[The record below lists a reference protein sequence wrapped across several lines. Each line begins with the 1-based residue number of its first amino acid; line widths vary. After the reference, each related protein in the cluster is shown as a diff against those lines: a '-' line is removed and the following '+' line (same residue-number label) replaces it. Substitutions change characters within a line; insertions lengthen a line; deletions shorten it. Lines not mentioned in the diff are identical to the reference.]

1 MEDKIL
7 CLGTAKIDNIDYGFS
22 SFKDYL
28 ESEKLLEYASKKR
41 IRWLDTSPRYNK
53 SESIIGNFMKN
64 TRNQFS
70 VSTKIDNLEANNAN
84 TPDLMI
90 NSIRSSIKK
99 LNKETIDLCYLHQ
112 NEMKIIS
119 DKYVLKGIRIL
130 IDNGLIKE
138 AGTSIYNK
146 KELLFSLDCP
156 LYSWIQTPINIYN
169 TYFYKIINENKS
181 KKKIAARSIFMQGLI
196 FQSQKNLQNFN
207 FKNEY
212 LSQRILT
219 KRILNDYNLGID
231 KASVSFLFSLE
242 KINMVIF
249 GTQSKRNLNNI
260 INDCSYNMPDR
271 LSQELLSQSSLDDKW
286 KNPRNWTFKN

>member
-1 MEDKIL
+1 MVRYI
-7 CLGTAKIDNIDYGFS
+7 T
-22 SFKDYL
+22 
-28 ESEKLLEYASKKR
+28 
-41 IRWLDTSPRYNK
+41 WYNK
-53 SESIIGNFMKN
+53 SETIIGNFMKN

-181 KKKIAARSIFMQGLI
+181 KKKIVARSIFMQGLI

-219 KRILNDYNLGID
+219 KRILNDNLGID
-231 KASVSFLFSLE
+231 KVFHFYFLE

-249 GTQSKRNLNNI
+249 GTHQKEI
-260 INDCSYNMPDR
+260 
-271 LSQELLSQSSLDDKW
+271 K
-286 KNPRNWTFKN
+286 